1 MRFFAGLVFLSLF
14 VVMVGCVSNNITVVD
29 NFRKNYSIE
38 VEGLAENA
46 ISDGLP
52 EGLDVNKVSKSI
64 FNDVASGLAD
74 NGLTTNDNR
83 NKYVVKYNISYLG
96 HKWKGGFKPRYILVY
111 NIQLIEKTTG
121 NVIAS
126 DKNDEDD
133 PDLLNVIE
141 NVSGDIVSFVTDN
154 IK

>member
-1 MRFFAGLVFLSLF
+1 MRFIAEIIFLSVIIL
-14 VVMVGCVSNNITVVD
+14 VGCVSNNNAVVE
-29 NFRKNYSIE
+29 NYRKYYSIE
-38 VEGLAENA
+38 VKNLAENA

-52 EGLDVNKVSKSI
+52 EGLDVNKVSKLI
-64 FNDVASGLAD
+64 FENVVNGLAD
-74 NGLTTNDNR
+74 NGLATNNNR
-83 NKYVVKYNISYLG
+83 NKYEVKYKISYLG
-96 HKWKGGFKPRYILVY
+96 HKWKGGFKPRYILIY
-111 NIQLIEKTTG
+111 SIQLIEKTTG

-141 NVSGDIVSFVTDN
+141 SVSEDIVSFVTDN